1 MATHWTGTW
10 GGGRTYEADGR
21 TVYVI
26 EKMRHG
32 RRYTT
37 PLDVGSVRE
46 ALAELALFDRDPEGY
61 RTRRREAEQ
70 RAQEEVRLT
79 PEHAKGFLDHLAREG
94 RTESY
99 RKGCKSYLAAWAEKL
114 EGRDL
119 RTVLLQDLRKI
130 LNEWPRARKARII
143 TIKSFCTYLR
153 EQAAVLTPAQ
163 DPTLSLPVPPPRP
176 GKALGERDYD
186 LRLVERT
193 YAATDHQA
201 VRDALCVAAK
211 TGLHY
216 TELERVTSG
225 QGTVRALD
233 GHGEIAGVLE
243 VPHKSGRP
251 HLQSVDAQTLAALRR
266 LTDRGGGPVKSFVRK
281 ELKRAAAR
289 LGTEPLKVGR
299 FRHSFIT
306 WAEEVGVEVKPTAG
320 GVPLATVA
328 AVVGHKSTRTTT
340 QFYSGKKVPV
350 MIKLPLTLRHPEDP
364 VALETKKPDQLAKK

>member
-1 MATHWTGTW
+1 MATKWNGTW
-10 GGGRTYEADGR
+10 GGGRTYEVDGR
-21 TVYVI
+21 TVFVI

-37 PLDVGSVRE
+37 PLDAGNVRE

-61 RTRRREAEQ
+61 RTRRSQAAQ
-70 RAQEEVRLT
+70 RAAEEVHLS

-99 RKGCKSYLAAWAEKL
+99 RRGCKTYLAAWAEAL

-119 RTVLLQDLRKI
+119 RTVTLQDLRKL
-130 LNEWPRARKARII
+130 LNQWPKARKARII
-143 TIKSFCTYLR
+143 VLKSFCTYLR

-163 DPTLSLPVPPPRP
+163 DPTLALPVPPPRP
-176 GKALGERDYD
+176 GKAMGERDYD
-186 LRLVERT
+186 LRLVERF
-193 YAATDHQA
+193 YAATEHQA

-211 TGLHY
+211 TGLHF

-225 QGTVRALD
+225 QGTVRVLE
-233 GHGEIAGVLE
+233 GHGQIAGVLE

-251 HLQSVDAQTLAALRR
+251 HLQSVDAQALAALQR
-266 LTDRGGGPVKSFVRK
+266 LTARGGAPVKSFVRM
-281 ELKRAAAR
+281 ELKKAAAV
-289 LGTEPLKVGR
+289 LGVAPLKMGR

-328 AVVGHKSTRTTT
+328 AVVGHKSSRTTQ

-350 MIKLPLTLRHPEDP
+350 MIALPLRLRHPEDP
-364 VALETKKPDQLAKK
+364 AVMETKRAGQVAT